1 MKNNKTKNESI
12 EFKALREKYYMNKKS
27 RLECYDELLEK
38 VKYELQMR
46 DFSEIS
52 TDKLITIM
60 DNLENKLN
68 NDLENTHRYISK

>member
-1 MKNNKTKNESI
+1 MKSNKTKNESI
-12 EFKALREKYYMNKKS
+12 ELKALREKYYINKKS

-52 TDKLITIM
+52 TDKLIQIM
-60 DNLENKLN
+60 DNLESQLN
-68 NDLENTHRYISK
+68 NDLKTGA

>member
-1 MKNNKTKNESI
+1 MKDNKTKNESI
-12 EFKALREKYYMNKKS
+12 EFKDLREKYYKNKIS

-52 TDKLITIM
+52 TDRLITIM
-60 DNLENKLN
+60 DNLENQLD
-68 NDLENTHRYISK
+68 NDLENTHRYTSK

>member
-1 MKNNKTKNESI
+1 MKNNKTKNEFI
-12 EFKALREKYYMNKKS
+12 EFEALRKKYYMNKKS

-68 NDLENTHRYISK
+68 NDLENTHRYTSK

>member
-12 EFKALREKYYMNKKS
+12 EFKALREKYYMNKIS

-68 NDLENTHRYISK
+68 NDLKAGA

>member
-1 MKNNKTKNESI
+1 
-12 EFKALREKYYMNKKS
+12 MNKKS

-52 TDKLITIM
+52 TDKLIQIVN
-60 DNLENKLN
+60 NLESQLN
-68 NDLENTHRYISK
+68 NDLENTHRYVSK